1 MSMKRPPYSKLAL
14 AAALAA
20 GALPGVVQAAA
31 CSPAGNYVVT
41 SAGDTTADDSVTTL
55 REALSA
61 AAANPNCDIDVITF
75 SLPSG
80 SAGTVTLGS
89 PLYISDHVSIDGGDA
104 GIRLITST
112 ATFDAIQYSTSG
124 ASRLELHNI
133 ELDGQDLTYTSGY
146 GGLYAFLGGYGG
158 LLLDEVTVHDFNTG
172 TYAPVRVF
180 GGAQVTVSETDFYD
194 NVSTGYGGGL
204 YMNASGYGGI
214 NYDFD
219 RASFIGNQANAGGGL
234 YLTGTP
240 QSVEVGNSAF
250 ISNSAYQ
257 GGGVYVVN
265 SNVTVGNT
273 TLSGNSATEGSGGG
287 VYVQNN
293 GYTLTMYGSTVTANS
308 ATSYGG
314 GISGGY
320 EADVTLAG
328 AGAVISGNT
337 GLGDADDVYHAVDAF
352 APDTSLIGGDAMLGP
367 LRLSQSRVFFH
378 MPRKDSPLV
387 NALEESFGSD
397 YGDTDALGRERGL
410 GGGFDIGAV
419 EYVEQDDAGAA
430 GWGMFGL
437 LAALGL
443 LRRRR

>member
-14 AAALAA
+14 AAALA
-20 GALPGVVQAAA
+20 GALPGLAQAA
-31 CSPAGNYVVT
+31 CPLGQSYVVT
-41 SAGDTTADDSVTTL
+41 SAGDTTAEDGVITL
-55 REALSA
+55 REALADA
-61 AAANPNCDIDVITF
+61 ATNSNCASVDVITF

-80 SAGTVTLGS
+80 SAGTVTLNS

-104 GIRLITST
+104 GIRLITT
-112 ATFDAIQYSTSG
+112 VPNNGMLNFYTSG
-124 ASRLELHNI
+124 TAKLELHNI

-204 YMNASGYGGI
+204 YMNVSGYGGI

-328 AGAVISGNT
+328 AGTVISGNT
-337 GLGDADDVYHAVDAF
+337 GLGDADDVYHAVAAF
-352 APDTSLIGGDAMLGP
+352 AADTSLIGGDAMLGP

-387 NALEESFGSD
+387 NALEVSFGSD